1 MRIITQNG
9 RQSLEIL
16 SSIESFF
23 FLRFRL
29 SQIAKVSNAVKTKG
43 VPFRTLFCYL
53 ISTLFSNRSAYRDY
67 LKHQDQLGFSDKT
80 FR

>member
-1 MRIITQNG
+1 MKIITQNDC
-9 RQSLEIL
+9 QSLEVL
-16 SSIESFF
+16 SSIEAF

-53 ISTLFSNRSAYRDY
+53 ISTLFSNRSAYRVI
-67 LKHQDQLGFSDKT
+67 
-80 FR
+80 

>member
-1 MRIITQNG
+1 MKIITQNDH
-9 RQSLEIL
+9 QSLEVL
-16 SSIESFF
+16 SSIEAF

-53 ISTLFSNRSAYRDY
+53 IGTLFS
-67 LKHQDQLGFSDKT
+67 KQICIP
-80 FR
+80 